1 MILWIYLL
9 PASLRGRVVL
19 RKGNKMKYS
28 VQIGISKEIKLVTER
43 DGVIDLIIT
52 CLDNGYRVTVIPV
65 AEDVEEIIKGEFE
78 ELEKEEAQKLGMGKR
93 IADRLAAIGMSQ
105 RELAKDVKITEV
117 SLSRYINGERTP
129 KGPIISSIARALGVS
144 CDWLL
149 GMD

>member
-1 MILWIYLL
+1 MRNL
-9 PASLRGRVVL
+9 
-19 RKGNKMKYS
+19 
-28 VQIGISKEIKLVTER
+28 
-43 DGVIDLIIT
+43 
-52 CLDNGYRVTVIPV
+52 
-65 AEDVEEIIKGEFE
+65 
-78 ELEKEEAQKLGMGKR
+78 LEKEEAQKLGMGKR